1 VGLARSW
8 NNRGLTSATL
18 GQLESGLR
26 DIQRAVAALQQL
38 AGPNAPLAEWTL
50 DLATALANQALVLA
64 DLKDSDAAIESLHQ
78 AVSYFRELHMRSPD
92 DMSLKGQ
99 LAIALHNLSVMTQPD
114 DRARAFE
121 LAEEAVKLQ
130 LEIAQ
135 RDPDAIGC
143 QSDLVLSFQHLGSLA
158 LSDRRIDQ
166 AADLFRQ
173 AVQRCEQVIRRAP
186 AYLAAGKR
194 DASIEEF
201 QRASKMIEDL
211 VERLGRRPEYLSS
224 LAGVRFNL
232 GLAQWQGTDA
242 AVGTTAMKSA
252 LALQQE
258 ACAARPD
265 DGRLQEQLSAMADQV
280 LHSQIAAP
288 ADIAATLAD
297 QLTGQET
304 VP

>member
-1 VGLARSW
+1 
-8 NNRGLTSATL
+8 
-18 GQLESGLR
+18 
-26 DIQRAVAALQQL
+26 
-38 AGPNAPLAEWTL
+38 
-50 DLATALANQALVLA
+50 
-64 DLKDSDAAIESLHQ
+64 
-78 AVSYFRELHMRSPD
+78 
-92 DMSLKGQ
+92 
-99 LAIALHNLSVMTQPD
+99 
-114 DRARAFE
+114 
-121 LAEEAVKLQ
+121 VKLQ

-166 AADLFRQ
+166 AADLFCQ
-173 AVQRCEQVIRRAP
+173 AVQRCEQVIVRAP
-186 AYLAAGKR
+186 LVVAYQFDLATCRNNLGRAYLAAGKR

-201 QRASKMIEDL
+201 QRASKIIEDL
-211 VERLGRRPEYLSS
+211 VGRLGRRPEYLSS

-232 GLAQWQGTDA
+232 GLAQVHGTDA
-242 AVGTTAMKSA
+242 AVGIAAMKSA

-258 ACAARPD
+258 ACAARPN
-265 DGRLQEQLSAMADQV
+265 DGRLQDQLSAMADQV

-297 QLTGQET
+297 QLKGQET